1 MKYKLFKKASAIHT
15 VKCKKS
21 TDFNEATASFEK
33 LQAIK
38 ISLQDSNEE
47 DLTTIKNEIENWKNS
62 NPIASEDEIIKIL
75 K

>member
-1 MKYKLFKKASAIHT
+1 MKNKLFKRASVIHT

-33 LQAIK
+33 LQRIK
-38 ISLQDSNEE
+38 ISLQASNEE
-47 DLTTIKNEIENWKNS
+47 DFTAIENEIENWKNS
-62 NPIASEDEIIKIL
+62 NPIASENEIKEIL

>member
-1 MKYKLFKKASAIHT
+1 MKNKLFKRASVIHT

-33 LQAIK
+33 LQSIK
-38 ISLQDSNEE
+38 ISLEASNVE
-47 DLTTIKNEIENWKNS
+47 DFVTIENEIENWKNS
-62 NPIASEDEIIKIL
+62 NPIISENEIKEIL